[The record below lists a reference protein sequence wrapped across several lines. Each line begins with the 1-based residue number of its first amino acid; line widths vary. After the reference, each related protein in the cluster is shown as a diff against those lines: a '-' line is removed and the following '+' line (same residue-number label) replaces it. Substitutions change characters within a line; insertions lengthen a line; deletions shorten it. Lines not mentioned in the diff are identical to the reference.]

1 MYDPFMA
8 KSKSNPQIALR
19 PQDVVVLLRLSMSQD
34 EPMSYAALAEE
45 VQMTASEVHASIKRA
60 VLSQLATKNKDGKP
74 QVLREP
80 LKLFLLHGLRYCFP
94 VVRGEMTR
102 GFPTAHAAPPLADKL
117 VSNNEPPPVWP
128 DKEGSVRG
136 LTFQPLYPTVP
147 QAAFRNPAFYEVL
160 ALTDA
165 IRGGSARER
174 ALAMSE
180 LEQRIAS

>member
-1 MYDPFMA
+1 MYDLLMA
-8 KSKSNPQIALR
+8 RSKSNPQITLR
-19 PQDVVVLLRLSMSQD
+19 PQDVVVLLRLSMGRD
-34 EPMSYAALAEE
+34 EPMSYATLAYE

-74 QVLREP
+74 QVLLEP
-80 LKLFLLHGLRYCFP
+80 LKQFLLHGLRYCFP

-102 GFPTAHAAPPLADKL
+102 GFPTAHAAPPLVDKF
-117 VSNNEPPPVWP
+117 VANNDPPPVLP

-147 QAAFRNPAFYEVL
+147 QAAARNPAFYELL
-160 ALTDA
+160 ALADA
-165 IRGGSARER
+165 VRGGSARER
-174 ALAMSE
+174 SIAMKE